1 MYIKNS
7 ILAFLFLFPFL
18 MFSQEKN
25 QTDENGERHG
35 VWKKNYDHTDQV
47 RYEGQF
53 EHGKETGV
61 FKYYTLD
68 KGKSILSATKDFD
81 AKTGIAEA
89 KFISSKGK
97 LISEGKL
104 NGRLYMG
111 KWTYYH
117 NKTDAV
123 MSTETYNDNGKL
135 EGEKLVFYED
145 GQVAEKVFY
154 KDGMIQGL
162 NTWYSENGKVL
173 KEFLY
178 KDNVLHGISKFY
190 DGEGVLVTEG
200 EYRNGMKHGIWKYY
214 EEGKLKEEKDFTVKS
229 KNPIKQD

>member
-1 MYIKNS
+1 MD
-7 ILAFLFLFPFL
+7 A
-18 MFSQEKN
+18 
-25 QTDENGERHG
+25 NGERHG
-35 VWKKNYDHTDQV
+35 IWKKNYDQTDQI

-68 KGKSILSATKDFD
+68 KGKSILSATKDFNP
-81 AKTGIAEA
+81 KTGVAEV

-97 LISEGKL
+97 LISEGKMK
-104 NGRLYMG
+104 GRLYMG

-154 KDGMIQGL
+154 KDGLMQGL

-173 KEFLY
+173 KELLY
-178 KDNVLHGISKFY
+178 KDNELHGISKTY
-190 DGEGVLVTEG
+190 NGDGVLVTEG
-200 EYRNGMKHGIWKYY
+200 EYRNGMKYGIWKYY
-214 EEGKLKEEKDFTVKS
+214 EEGKLKEEKDFTVRT